1 MKRKLGVDKGAE
13 MWYIGAAWEMSARA
27 LQSGSR
33 MIKPPGFSLGGRDL
47 LHPLKVHFVS
57 AAESAA
63 A

>member
-1 MKRKLGVDKGAE
+1 